1 MAENAE
7 RGNDEK
13 KILVTM
19 VTSTQH
25 QNSVLSPLQQLLS
38 KFFQQMP
45 HKRRVLVMLGL
56 ILILLV
62 VIMIQQNILASAGAL
77 YNDLVLEKQEQE
89 QIVLERSERL
99 NVDPGIGD

>member
-1 MAENAE
+1 
-7 RGNDEK
+7 
-13 KILVTM
+13 
-19 VTSTQH
+19 
-25 QNSVLSPLQQLLS
+25 
-38 KFFQQMP
+38 
-45 HKRRVLVMLGL
+45 MLGL